1 MKYKNAFKTQEGKE
15 EVLKQYDMLLEALTI
30 PHERFYVNTCH
41 GSTFCIAAG
50 DINNPPMLL
59 LHGSSMNSMELL

>member
-41 GSTFCIAAG
+41 GSTFCRLT
-50 DINNPPMLL
+50 MRYSYL
-59 LHGSSMNSMELL
+59 MEKKI